1 MTRFVSINLF
11 LKVLANTSELVKTKM
26 GVASLFIREDIP
38 ARLISIEKALIECFF
53 IELKVNQSVCIS

>member
-11 LKVLANTSELVKTKM
+11 LKVLANPSELVKTRM
-26 GVASLFIREDIP
+26 GVASLFIPEDIP

-53 IELKVNQSVCIS
+53 IELKVNQSECIS